1 MKETI
6 CKTCGAP
13 LRRGDLVTS
22 DLRSHCPACP
32 AHAVESYPMAAL
44 PKLDPFQAV
53 EDFRKA
59 AAA

>member
-6 CKTCGAP
+6 CTKCGAP
-13 LRRGDLVTS
+13 LCRGMLVDGITMRQHWPS
-22 DLRSHCPACP
+22 CPTP
-32 AHAVESYPMAAL
+32 RDSQPMAAL
-44 PKLDPFQAV
+44 QALDPFQAV